1 MADARPSKGAA
12 MRFVLRVLFFELA
25 LSWAMVVAGW
35 VHFAARAW
43 PFAVNALRAGFRRL
57 RTDSLLTMGVAYA
70 IDQVVV
76 LVLFLLVSSLLV
88 EGARAVI

>member
-1 MADARPSKGAA
+1 MTMQRLGAA
-12 MRFVLRVLFFELA
+12 MRLVLRVLFFEFA

-35 VHFAARAW
+35 VHFAGQAW
-43 PFAVNALRAGFRRL
+43 PFAINTLQAGFRRL
-57 RTDSLLTMGVAYA
+57 WTDPLVTRGVAYV

-88 EGARAVI
+88 ATARAVI

>member
-1 MADARPSKGAA
+1 
-12 MRFVLRVLFFELA
+12 MRIVLRVLFLELA

-35 VHFAARAW
+35 VHLAARAW

-57 RTDSLLTMGVAYA
+57 RTDPLLIRGFAYA

-76 LVLFLLVSSLLV
+76 LVLFLLLSSLLV